1 MNKDPSVFLQHILNC
16 IQNIEQD
23 TRGFSQKVFLRS
35 RTIRDSVLRN
45 LEIIGEATKNIP
57 AEFRRK
63 YPAVSWADL
72 AGLRDKL
79 IHDYLGVNL
88 DIVWG
93 VVAKELIPL
102 RKAIQEILRLE
113 ETNKTTK
120 R

>member
-1 MNKDPSVFLQHILNC
+1 MNKDPLVFLRHILEC
-16 IQNIEQD
+16 IQNIEKD

-45 LEIIGEATKNIP
+45 LEIIGEAAKNIP
-57 AEFRRK
+57 VEFRRK
-63 YPAVSWADL
+63 YPTVSWIDL

-79 IHDYLGVNL
+79 IHDYFGVNL

-102 RKAIQEILRLE
+102 KEAIEEILKTE
-113 ETNKTTK
+113 EIKK
-120 R
+120 